1 MNDSTEKSLL
11 EFPCEFPIK
20 IMGHARDDCG
30 SRVVGLVRQHVP
42 DLGEAAI
49 RSRPS
54 KQGKY
59 LAVTVTVNAT
69 SREQLDAIYYALT
82 ACEHVLM
89 AL

>member
-1 MNDSTEKSLL
+1 MSDSTEKSLL

-20 IMGHARDDCG
+20 VMGHARDDFE
-30 SRVVGLVRQHVP
+30 SLVATLVRQHAP